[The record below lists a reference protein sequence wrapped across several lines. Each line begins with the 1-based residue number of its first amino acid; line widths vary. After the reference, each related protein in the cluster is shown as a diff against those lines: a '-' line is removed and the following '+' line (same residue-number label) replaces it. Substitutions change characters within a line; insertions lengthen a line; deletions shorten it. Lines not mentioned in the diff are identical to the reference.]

1 MNPYSTAVAD
11 ALATNPFEWR
21 RVEAAEVRTVEQIKS
36 DANRADMLARYH
48 ARTAKEKA
56 ERSYATRFKTPEALE
71 AHRSKA
77 RIYDKVQRDKA
88 AMARN
93 AQRVKALTE
102 LKGPV
107 HNYGCLSETPQ
118 STAKTA
124 RLVGRRNGARSQ

>member
-11 ALATNPFEWR
+11 ALSPNPFEWR
-21 RVEAAEVRTVEQIKS
+21 RVAAADVRTAEQIKD

-48 ARTAKEKA
+48 ARTAHEKA

-88 AMARN
+88 AMKRN
-93 AQRVKALTE
+93 AQRVNPESHSGFTQ
-102 LKGPV
+102 G
-107 HNYGCLSETPQ
+107 Q
-118 STAKTA
+118 SDSDKTA
-124 RLVGRRNGARSQ
+124 RLVGRRNSSRTQ